1 MRVGYARVSSRSQS
15 LAIQEA
21 RLLEAGCDPEHLYRE
36 KRSGTTTARPEL
48 QRLLDYVRQGDVVLV
63 TRLDRLARSTFDLCT
78 LVDTLHTKQV
88 ELIVLDQQIDTSTPG
103 GRLTFHVFAAVAQF
117 ETEIRA
123 ERQAEGIA
131 AALHRGVQFG
141 QKPHLT
147 PVQVAHLQQM
157 RQDGLLIRQIMER
170 FGLSRASVYRYLTQ
184 GRAATAAAEAA
195 D

>member
-48 QRLLDYVRQGDVVLV
+48 QRLLEYVRKEDVVLV

-78 LVDTLHTKQV
+78 IVDTLHTKQV

-131 AALHRGVQFG
+131 AALHRGVRFG
-141 QKPHLT
+141 HKPHLSL
-147 PVQVAHLQQM
+147 VQVAHLQQM
-157 RQDGLLIRQIMER
+157 RQDGLLIRQLMER
-170 FGLSRASVYRYLTQ
+170 FGLSRASVYRYLAQ
-184 GRAATAAAEAA
+184 GCAATDAAEAA

>member
-1 MRVGYARVSSRSQS
+1 MKVGYARVSSRSQS

-21 RLLEAGCDPEHLYRE
+21 RLLDAGCDPEHLYRE

-48 QRLLDYVRQGDVVLV
+48 QRLLEYVRKEDVVLV

-78 LVDTLHTKQV
+78 IVDTLHTKQV

-131 AALHRGVQFG
+131 AALHRGVRFG
-141 QKPHLT
+141 HKPHLSL
-147 PVQVAHLQQM
+147 VQVAHLQQM

-170 FGLSRASVYRYLTQ
+170 FGLSRASVYRYLAQ
-184 GRAATAAAEAA
+184 GRAAPDAAAAA

>member
-1 MRVGYARVSSRSQS
+1 MKVGYARVSSRSQS

-48 QRLLDYVRQGDVVLV
+48 QRLLEYVRTGDVVLV
-63 TRLDRLARSTFDLCT
+63 TRLDRLARSTFDLCKI
-78 LVDTLHTKQV
+78 VDTLSKKPV

-131 AALHRGVQFG
+131 AALHRGVRFG

-147 PVQVAHLQQM
+147 PVQVTHLRQM

-170 FGLSRASVYRYLTQ
+170 FGLSRASVYRYLAQ
-184 GRAATAAAEAA
+184 GRAAPDAAEAA

>member
-15 LAIQEA
+15 LAIQAA

-36 KRSGTTTARPEL
+36 KRSGTTTARPAL
-48 QRLLDYVRQGDVVLV
+48 QRLLEYVRKDDVVLV
-63 TRLDRLARSTFDLCT
+63 TRLDRLARSTFDLCKI
-78 LVDTLHTKQV
+78 VDTLHTKQV

-131 AALHRGVQFG
+131 AALHRGVRFG
-141 QKPHLT
+141 HKPHLT
-147 PVQVAHLQQM
+147 P
-157 RQDGLLIRQIMER
+157 RCRWPT
-170 FGLSRASVYRYLTQ
+170 S
-184 GRAATAAAEAA
+184 GRCARTGC
-195 D
+195 

>member
-48 QRLLDYVRQGDVVLV
+48 QRLLEYVRKEDVVLV
-63 TRLDRLARSTFDLCT
+63 TRLDRLARSTLDLRKIVEV
-78 LVDTLHTKQV
+78 LNRKQV
-88 ELIVLDQQIDTSTPG
+88 QLVVLDQNIDTSTPG

-131 AALHRGVQFG
+131 AALHRGVRFG
-141 QKPHLT
+141 HKPHLS

-170 FGLSRASVYRYLTQ
+170 FRLSRASVYRYLAQ

>member
-170 FGLSRASVYRYLTQ
+170 FRLSRASVYRYLAQ

>member
-1 MRVGYARVSSRSQS
+1 MKVGYARVSSRSQS

-48 QRLLDYVRQGDVVLV
+48 QRLLEYVRKEDVVLV

-78 LVDTLHTKQV
+78 IVDTLHTKQV

-131 AALHRGVQFG
+131 AALHRGVRFG
-141 QKPHLT
+141 HKPHLS

-170 FGLSRASVYRYLTQ
+170 FRLSRASVYRYLAQ

>member
-1 MRVGYARVSSRSQS
+1 MRVGYARVSSRGQS
-15 LAIQEA
+15 LAIQET

-63 TRLDRLARSTFDLCT
+63 TKLDRLARSTLDLCT
-78 LVDTLHTKQV
+78 IVRQLAQKEV
-88 ELIVLDQQIDTSTPG
+88 ELAVLDQHLDTSTPG
-103 GRLTFHVFAAVAQF
+103 GRLTFHLFAAVAQF

-131 AALHRGVQFG
+131 AAKRRGVRFG
-141 QKPHLT
+141 HKHHLT
-147 PVQVAHLQQM
+147 PVQVTQL
-157 RQDGLLIRQIMER
+157 RQARQNGVLIRQLMQR
-170 FGLSRASVYRYLTQ
+170 YGLSKASVYRYLAQ
-184 GRAATAAAEAA
+184 GQDVAEAA

>member
-1 MRVGYARVSSRSQS
+1 MKVGYARVSSRSQS

-48 QRLLDYVRQGDVVLV
+48 HRLLDYVREKDVVLV

-78 LVDTLHTKQV
+78 IIDTLNKAQV
-88 ELIVLDQQIDTSTPG
+88 ELVVLDQHIDTSTPG

-131 AALHRGVQFG
+131 AALQRGVRFG
-141 QKPHLT
+141 QKPHLS
-147 PVQVAHLQQM
+147 PVQGAHLRQM
-157 RQDGLLIRQIMER
+157 RQDGLLIRQLMER
-170 FGLSRASVYRYLTQ
+170 FGLSRASVYRYLAQ
-184 GRAATAAAEAA
+184 GDVSADGAEAA

>member
-1 MRVGYARVSSRSQS
+1 
-15 LAIQEA
+15 
-21 RLLEAGCDPEHLYRE
+21 
-36 KRSGTTTARPEL
+36 
-48 QRLLDYVRQGDVVLV
+48 VVLV

-78 LVDTLHTKQV
+78 IVDTLSKKQV
-88 ELIVLDQQIDTSTPG
+88 ELVVLDQQIDTSTPG

-131 AALHRGVQFG
+131 AALHRGVRFG

-147 PVQVAHLQQM
+147 PVQVAQL
-157 RQDGLLIRQIMER
+157 RQGRRDGLLIRQLMQR
-170 FGLSRASVYRYLTQ
+170 YGLSRASVYRSLGQAQSDTE
-184 GRAATAAAEAA
+184 AEAA

>member
-170 FGLSRASVYRYLTQ
+170 FGLSRASVYRYLAQ

>member
-36 KRSGTTTARPEL
+36 KRSRTTTARPEL

-131 AALHRGVQFG
+131 AALHRGVRFG
-141 QKPHLT
+141 HKPHLS

-170 FGLSRASVYRYLTQ
+170 FRLSRASVYRYLAQ

>member
-1 MRVGYARVSSRSQS
+1 MRTGYARVSSRSQS

-21 RLLEAGCDPEHLYRE
+21 RLLAAGCEPEHLYRE

-48 QRLLDYVRQGDVVLV
+48 RRLLDYVRKEDVVLV
-63 TRLDRLARSTFDLCT
+63 TRLDRLARSTLDLCKIVET
-78 LVDTLHTKQV
+78 LSTKQV
-88 ELIVLDQQIDTSTPG
+88 ELVVLDQHLDTSTPG
-103 GRLTFHVFAAVAQF
+103 GRLTFHIFAAVAQF

-131 AALHRGVQFG
+131 AALHRGVHFG

-147 PVQVAHLQQM
+147 PVQVAHL
-157 RQDGLLIRQIMER
+157 RQGRRDGLLIRQLMQQY
-170 FGLSRASVYRYLTQ
+170 GLSRATIYRYLGQ
-184 GRAATAAAEAA
+184 EQSEAEAA

>member
-1 MRVGYARVSSRSQS
+1 MKVGYARVSSRSQS

-48 QRLLDYVRQGDVVLV
+48 QRLLEYGRQEDVVLV

-78 LVDTLHTKQV
+78 IVDTLHTKQV

-170 FGLSRASVYRYLTQ
+170 FRLSRASVYRYLAQ